1 MQIGAGISRVSVVTF
16 AQGRGA
22 AALPGTKVLDG
33 SGIP

>member
-1 MQIGAGISRVSVVTF
+1 MQIGAGISCVNVVTF

-22 AALPGTKVLDG
+22 APLSGTEVLDG

>member
-1 MQIGAGISRVSVVTF
+1 MQIGAGISRGSVVTF

-22 AALPGTKVLDG
+22 ATLPGTKVLGG